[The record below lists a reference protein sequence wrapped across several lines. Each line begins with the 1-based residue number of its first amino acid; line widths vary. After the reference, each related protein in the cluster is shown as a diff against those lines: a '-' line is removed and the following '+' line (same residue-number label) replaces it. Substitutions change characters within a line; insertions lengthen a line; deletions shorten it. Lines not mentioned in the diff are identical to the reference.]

1 MVKRVQV
8 HVQRESPATGPA
20 TGPGTVAVPVEVAL
34 VLEAPDG
41 SEKSLFVAQSE
52 RALNNSWHVCRESL
66 YSEGLL
72 EALEPKLERLTTVTA
87 IGRVWA
93 SHWASVWKEPVE
105 MAVWR
110 HETTVPG
117 KEG

>member
-1 MVKRVQV
+1 MVKQVQV
-8 HVQRESPATGPA
+8 QVLRKCPA

-41 SEKSLFVAQSE
+41 SEKSLLVEQSE
-52 RALNNSWHVCRESL
+52 SVLNNSWQVCRESL

-72 EALEPKLERLTTVTA
+72 EALEPKLEGLTTVTA

-93 SHWASVWKEPVE
+93 SQWANVWKEPVE

-110 HETTVPG
+110 HETTEPG